1 MKTRR
6 LFLAELAGEVHPP
19 LAVVLDDVG
28 LEPAGAAAVRQV
40 VNTFGLVK

>member
-1 MKTRR
+1 M
-6 LFLAELAGEVHPP
+6 FFFSLAELAGKMYPP

-40 VNTFGLVK
+40 VSTFV